1 MIVVDASVL
10 APAVADGGDDGD
22 RYRQRLRGEQLAAPD
37 LMRIEAMS
45 VIRRQLGRGLLAVEQ
60 ADRALEDLLALP
72 VTVFPTAQFLRR
84 GWELRG
90 NVTAYDACY
99 IALAESLGCR
109 VLTAD
114 ARLSHSPGPE
124 CVIEVI

>member
-1 MIVVDASVL
+1 MLVVDASVL
-10 APAVADGGDDGD
+10 APVVADGGTDGD

-37 LMRIEAMS
+37 LMRIEVMS
-45 VIRRQLGRGLLAVEQ
+45 VIRRQLGRGLLTVEQ

-90 NVTAYDACY
+90 NVSSYDACY
-99 IALAESLGCR
+99 IALAESLGCP
-109 VLTAD
+109 VVTAD
-114 ARLSHSPGPE
+114 ARLSHAPGPD
-124 CVIEVI
+124 CAIEVI